1 MIDTLVDVSAGQ
13 SFAQHTPQLYQLLGT
28 TITEQNSLSI
38 RVLSVRVLGK
48 MLDYVEATDS
58 DDIATLQ
65 ALIPAL
71 VSVCQAALASDDDD
85 AIQKV
90 FDVMDGL
97 SLSDAPVLGQHLP
110 DLISFLLQAGAN
122 QDYSPEARMAPLNA
136 LLFIAKY
143 KKSRIQALNLTPAI
157 LQGLLPIGAQE
168 EPEEADEDGPPRVAF
183 RIIDALANALPPAQV
198 IDPLI
203 QLCQQYASSSDPG
216 LRKSAI
222 MSFGVT
228 FEGCSIYI
236 VPHMPQ
242 LWPFVTGCL
251 SDSDQSVRRAACITV
266 TFMCDMIGEE
276 CAKHHAELLPRL
288 TELVN
293 QEYTRRNALNALDS
307 LLEVLGKEIIQYLP
321 ALMQSLLALLPHGD
335 FILKAAAVGAIGSA
349 AHASKKEFTPYF
361 QATMQQLLPFLSLT
375 EEGEQ
380 IELRGVTQD
389 TVGTLAE
396 AVGKD
401 TFSPFFEQ
409 VMHNAFQGCA
419 TESASLRECSF
430 IYFAVM
436 SRSVVLD
443 HSLSDQSN

>member
-1 MIDTLVDVSAGQ
+1 M
-13 SFAQHTPQLYQLLGT
+13 PQLYQLLGN
-28 TITEQNSLSI
+28 TIAEQNNLSI

-48 MLDYVEATDS
+48 MIDYVETSDS
-58 DDIATLQ
+58 QDVASLQ
-65 ALIPAL
+65 ALVPPL
-71 VSVCQAALASDDDD
+71 VNVCQAALAADEDD

-90 FDVMDGL
+90 FDVMDSL
-97 SLSDAPVLGQHLP
+97 SLAEAPILGNHLP
-110 DLISFLLQAGAN
+110 DLIQFLLQAGAN
-122 QDYSPEARMAPLNA
+122 QEYSAEARMAPLNA

-143 KKSRIQALNLTPAI
+143 KKSKIQALHLAPAI

-168 EPEEADEDGPPRVAF
+168 EPDAADEDAPPRVAF
-183 RIIDALANALPPAQV
+183 RIIDALANALPPAMV

-203 QLCQQYASSSDPG
+203 QLCQQYASSSEPG

-222 MSFGVT
+222 MAFGVT

-242 LWPFVTGCL
+242 LWSFVESCL
-251 SDSDQSVRRAACITV
+251 SDSEAIVRKAACITV

-276 CAKHHAELLPRL
+276 CAKHHAALLPRL
-288 TELVN
+288 TELVSH
-293 QEYTRRNALNALDS
+293 EFTRRNALNALDS
-307 LLEVLGKEIIQYLP
+307 LLEVLGKEIIPYLP
-321 ALMQSLLALLPHGD
+321 ALMNSLLSLLPQGD
-335 FILKAAAVGAIGSA
+335 FVLKAAVTGAIGSA
-349 AHASKKEFTPYF
+349 AHASKADFAPYF
-361 QATMQQLLPFLSLT
+361 QPAMQQLLPFLALT

-380 IELRGVTQD
+380 MELRGVTQD

-401 TFSPFFEQ
+401 AFSPYFEQ
-409 VMHNAFQGCA
+409 IMHNAFQGCA

-436 SRSVVLD
+436 SR
-443 HSLSDQSN
+443 